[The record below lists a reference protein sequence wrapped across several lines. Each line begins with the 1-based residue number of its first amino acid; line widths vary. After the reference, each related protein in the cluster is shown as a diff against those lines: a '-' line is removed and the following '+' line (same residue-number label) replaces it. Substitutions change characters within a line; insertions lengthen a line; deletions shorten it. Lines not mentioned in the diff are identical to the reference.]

1 MERRKELQKIEK
13 AIAELEGPEDIPLK
27 YKILTSKMHINVKL
41 VAMQKLEQLD
51 NMAPFD
57 SEYTKLKEWL
67 DNLCRI
73 PFGIHKNVSI
83 NNNNINNYLVNTK
96 RHLDKTVFGMEETK
110 ENVMQV
116 IGQWI
121 TNPES
126 ISNPIAIQGPP
137 GTGKT
142 TLVREGIANA
152 LGRPFFQINLGGF
165 KDSSSLTGHDYTYVG
180 SRWGSLLNAVIKAR
194 CMNPI
199 IYFDE
204 LDKISENAYG
214 GGQEIIGILTHLVD
228 TSQNMAFQDKYFP
241 GIELDFSKVLFI
253 FSYNDVSKVDYILND
268 RLLTI
273 NTNGYKMNEKI
284 NIAESYLIPSLLK
297 NTGLKSGDIIFP
309 KDVLE
314 YIIDN
319 YTNKEEGVRQLKRC
333 IDISILKINLIK
345 LITEN
350 KNKNIDTEEIKKVIK
365 KEFNLEDI
373 HDKIKNNK
381 VKIFSSSVEKV
392 DKPKITITPIEDK
405 IVDKTVSESNE
416 KEVEKEE
423 ENKKEVEKSVETEK
437 VKDKVTNKD
446 IIDENKKIL
455 KEFDKLGIVIKF
467 PFTLKVGMIKKL
479 LPKKSDNMN
488 ISASM
493 MYI

>member
-1 MERRKELQKIEK
+1 M
-13 AIAELEGPEDIPLK
+13 
-27 YKILTSKMHINVKL
+27 
-41 VAMQKLEQLD
+41 
-51 NMAPFD
+51 
-57 SEYTKLKEWL
+57 
-67 DNLCRI
+67 
-73 PFGIHKNVSI
+73 
-83 NNNNINNYLVNTK
+83 
-96 RHLDKTVFGMEETK
+96 
-110 ENVMQV
+110 
-116 IGQWI
+116 
-121 TNPES
+121 
-126 ISNPIAIQGPP
+126 
-137 GTGKT
+137 
-142 TLVREGIANA
+142 
-152 LGRPFFQINLGGF
+152 
-165 KDSSSLTGHDYTYVG
+165 
-180 SRWGSLLNAVIKAR
+180 
-194 CMNPI
+194 
-199 IYFDE
+199 
-204 LDKISENAYG
+204 
-214 GGQEIIGILTHLVD
+214 
-228 TSQNMAFQDKYFP
+228 
-241 GIELDFSKVLFI
+241 
-253 FSYNDVSKVDYILND
+253 
-268 RLLTI
+268 
-273 NTNGYKMNEKI
+273 
-284 NIAESYLIPSLLK
+284 
-297 NTGLKSGDIIFP
+297 
-309 KDVLE
+309 
-314 YIIDN
+314 
-319 YTNKEEGVRQLKRC
+319 RQLKRC

-350 KNKNIDTEEIKKVIK
+350 KNKNIDTEEIKRVIK